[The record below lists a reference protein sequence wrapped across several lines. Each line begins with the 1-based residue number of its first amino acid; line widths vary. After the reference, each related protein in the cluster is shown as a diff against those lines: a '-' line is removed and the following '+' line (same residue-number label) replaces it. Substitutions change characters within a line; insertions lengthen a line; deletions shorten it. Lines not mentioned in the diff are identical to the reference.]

1 MKGRAHEMV
10 QRFMARF
17 TATDLAFIRA
27 RFILRAQIEPE
38 EIGADTDDVELEQ
51 RLEAVIRELERE
63 VERLNAS
70 GSRRSAGAGAG
81 TSTGSTSTLKPLK
94 KP

>member
-10 QRFMARF
+10 EKFMARF
-17 TATDLAFIRA
+17 TTTDLAFIRA

-38 EIGADTDDVELEQ
+38 EIGRDTDDPELEA

-70 GSRRSAGAGAG
+70 GARRSAGAQG
-81 TSTGSTSTLKPLK
+81 TGTSTSTLKPLK
-94 KP
+94 KG

>member
-38 EIGADTDDVELEQ
+38 EISADADDVELEQ

-70 GSRRSAGAGAG
+70 GSRRSAGAGG
-81 TSTGSTSTLKPLK
+81 TSTSTLKPLK

>member
-38 EIGADTDDVELEQ
+38 EISPEADDVELEQ

-63 VERLNAS
+63 VERLNVS
-70 GSRRSAGAGAG
+70 GSRRSAGGVSA
-81 TSTGSTSTLKPLK
+81 STSTLKPLK

>member
-10 QRFMARF
+10 QRFMVRF
-17 TATDLAFIRA
+17 TSTDLAFIRA

-38 EIGADTDDVELEQ
+38 EIGVDTDDPALEE
-51 RLEAVIRELERE
+51 RLSAVISELERE
-63 VERLNAS
+63 VERLNA
-70 GSRRSAGAGAG
+70 GGARR
-81 TSTGSTSTLKPLK
+81 STGSVTGTTLKPLK

>member
-1 MKGRAHEMV
+1 MV

-38 EIGADTDDVELEQ
+38 EISPDADDVELEQ

-70 GSRRSAGAGAG
+70 GSRRSAGAVG
-81 TSTGSTSTLKPLK
+81 TSTSTLKPLK